1 MGRRGRFKSAQRM
14 RVIVYLLTRMRLPFA
29 ATSTARFELVSSAFQ
44 ILHKDENIGHVAH
57 VCVCAPVRRAYCW
70 GGYWTET
77 LTPSR
82 PKSVLRYCLSFCCSC
97 VRVCVHSSRKR
108 THTHRTHT
116 HAVRKLDRIMHFNK
130 IFRTLDAV
138 PCTCYLD
145 KEDEHSIKTEEQKI
159 YVDISQT
166 VPMPAITSGLISLD
180 SCNRA
185 Q

>member
-1 MGRRGRFKSAQRM
+1 MSRMCVCARPWGGHIAGEAIELRHLPQVVQNQYYDIASA
-14 RVIVYLLTRMRLPFA
+14 
-29 ATSTARFELVSSAFQ
+29 S
-44 ILHKDENIGHVAH
+44 VAH
-57 VCVCAPVRRAYCW
+57 VCVCV
-70 GGYWTET
+70 
-77 LTPSR
+77 SI
-82 PKSVLRYCLSFCCSC
+82 
-97 VRVCVHSSRKR
+97 RVEKEHTR
-108 THTHRTHT
+108 TAHTHT

-145 KEDEHSIKTEEQKI
+145 KEDEHSIKTEEHKI